1 MADILGLPIPTG
13 YEIIFMLT
21 LVIILVK
28 LVLGIYLAIKVK
40 KSKKEEN
47 PVAPVFIGAVMLLMF
62 LWAISRTLFMIFDF
76 FLTKYDTDF
85 YAQHV
90 WWWKSGSLFAAVGVI
105 AILFIIDKK
114 ILSNKFKGIFA
125 YLMLAGTILQFVY
138 PVNTYD
144 PDFIVASTIG
154 ILGSATSFLVPILFL
169 YIGKKN
175 SRLAENCIYLRF
187 WDHHLRCWQCF
198 RERIAHHDFLQRRI
212 GHESSLLDIDQHEG
226 NRLID
231 GHLRHDPVPLLMLL
245 YTIVS
250 NSSPDIS

>member
-169 YIGKKN
+169 YIGKKTPGLRKTAFTFAFGIIICVVGSAFVSASLITIFYSAGLDTN
-175 SRLAENCIYLRF
+175 QVYLISTSMKVIGLSMVTYGTTRF
-187 WDHHLRCWQCF
+187 HF
-198 RERIAHHDFLQRRI
+198 
-212 GHESSLLDIDQHEG
+212 
-226 NRLID
+226 
-231 GHLRHDPVPLLMLL
+231 
-245 YTIVS
+245 
-250 NSSPDIS
+250 